1 MSAHDQPVFE
11 ALRAWRRDEAARQHL
26 PPYVIFHDRTLA
38 EIAGR
43 KPSDLTSLGAI
54 SGVGEGKLQRYGEA
68 VLAVLRGM
76 DV

>member
-1 MSAHDQPVFE
+1 VLA
-11 ALRAWRRDEAARQHL
+11 RRDEAARQHL

-43 KPSDLTSLGAI
+43 KPSDLLSLGAI

-76 DV
+76 DA